1 MPWHIILR
9 GTKNSPSTWL
19 LPFESFNLHLLMQL
33 IFVCYPPKTIIVMPW
48 TVLKP
53 KTVKMNFMQFLLSKS
68 TDVRRRR
75 KIDIFFFFW
84 FWGFLHCG
92 KNTSHEINPLH
103 KLLGVLLAIQ
113 YSIVS
118 YRHSAVQRV
127 SRIFFILHNWN
138 LYPLITISLFP
149 NPLAP
154 DNYHSTL
161 CFFEFDCFKHLIYVE
176 SYSIHLFVTHLF
188 NLV

>member
-1 MPWHIILR
+1 MTYHSQRHKELSLHL
-9 GTKNSPSTWL
+9 TSPLWELQSSSIDATHLCL
-19 LPFESFNLHLLMQL
+19 LPSEDNYCHAMD
-33 IFVCYPPKTIIVMPW
+33 CAKTQDGKNEFHAIPA
-48 TVLKP
+48 LKEYRCEEE
-53 KTVKMNFMQFLLSKS
+53 KEN
-68 TDVRRRR
+68 RH
-75 KIDIFFFFW
+75 FFFFW